1 MENIR
6 NKLKNYTI
14 RNKNKKD
21 VSGAGKRGFVK
32 YDLVSLFQ
40 LKLLQLI
47 SEWTMIGF
55 DHLHVLYI
63 VYLSYRVTFTGN
75 SPKSLCVFQ
84 KHKMKRKNNFPVNPL
99 TQQETTRSTQPSAF
113 TKEVGIN

>member
-1 MENIR
+1 MMENIR

-21 VSGAGKRGFVK
+21 VSGAGIRGFVR

-47 SEWTMIGF
+47 SE
-55 DHLHVLYI
+55 
-63 VYLSYRVTFTGN
+63 
-75 SPKSLCVFQ
+75 
-84 KHKMKRKNNFPVNPL
+84 
-99 TQQETTRSTQPSAF
+99 
-113 TKEVGIN
+113 

>member
-1 MENIR
+1 MMENIR

-21 VSGAGKRGFVK
+21 VSGAGIQGFVR

-47 SEWTMIGF
+47 SE
-55 DHLHVLYI
+55 
-63 VYLSYRVTFTGN
+63 
-75 SPKSLCVFQ
+75 
-84 KHKMKRKNNFPVNPL
+84 
-99 TQQETTRSTQPSAF
+99 
-113 TKEVGIN
+113 